1 MAEETT
7 TTTTTTETQP
17 AADGAQGEPQVQT
30 VLDAPPAEAAV
41 PAQPD
46 GGDGGEPQVQRIL
59 DAPADEKPAEEPK
72 DSPGEKPADGAD
84 GKPDAEA
91 EAYKALIEG
100 VGEETEI
107 VVGKAF
113 GGDEV
118 RFGAAELQAL
128 YPALQKAG
136 VPADKAG
143 AVAECVAALRGAKLK
158 ADNERYVRAINARA
172 DECRTV
178 FGEDLGRVKANA
190 VKGLNM
196 MDKGL
201 REELLAT
208 PVLLNDHR
216 FLRFLAQVG
225 EKFAID
231 DGGGAGAQ
239 GRGGDGGFDPR
250 SWVKSSNRD

>member
-1 MAEETT
+1 MAEENT

-30 VLDAPPAEAAV
+30 VLDAPSADLAP
-41 PAQPD
+41 PAQID
-46 GGDGGEPQVQRIL
+46 GVDGDPQVQRIL
-59 DAPADEKPAEEPK
+59 DAPAGEKPAEEPK

-84 GKPDAEA
+84 DKPAPEA
-91 EAYKALIEG
+91 EAYKALIDG

-118 RFGAAELQAL
+118 RFGAAELKAL